1 MGLVMLGRQKYVH
14 TAEPLVPEP
23 SVSVVEM
30 AIANIKGH
38 KLPGFEQIPAEL
50 IKAAGRKIRYE
61 IHKLKTSVLNKED
74 LSEEW
79 KESIIVPI
87 YKKSYK
93 RDCSNYRGISLL
105 LTTYKILSSILLSML
120 TPHAEEYLRIITIDF
135 DTTGPLLIIYSAF
148 VKYLR

>member
-1 MGLVMLGRQKYVH
+1 
-14 TAEPLVPEP
+14 
-23 SVSVVEM
+23 
-30 AIANIKGH
+30 
-38 KLPGFEQIPAEL
+38 L
-50 IKAAGRKIRYE
+50 IKAVGRKIRYE